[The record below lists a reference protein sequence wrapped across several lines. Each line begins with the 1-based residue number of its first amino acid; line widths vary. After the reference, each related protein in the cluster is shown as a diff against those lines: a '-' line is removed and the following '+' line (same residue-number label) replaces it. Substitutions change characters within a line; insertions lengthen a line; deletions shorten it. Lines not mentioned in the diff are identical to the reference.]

1 MKTKQLYISALAA
14 IFASS
19 SAYAVIGPIKITLN
33 PTELSSN
40 YFNEDDTSAP
50 FASEVYTQD
59 DIKNSKASNV
69 YDFLS
74 QNTSLS
80 LAPSS
85 GNRFSKK
92 ISARGYGLTIGSHN
106 LVVTLNGR
114 RLNNIDTSGPEI
126 GGVNINDIERIEI
139 TKGSGSVIYGDS
151 ATSGAIHFY
160 TKKNF
165 ENKISTTMGNY
176 GLVQTSASVGINGE
190 KIDLNISMDNL
201 KHDGYHKAATGGST
215 LLEAGVKD
223 KGKLT
228 KSTIG
233 GMYTTDNGMEISLDI
248 SKNVSDTRYPNN
260 FTDAQFDADPTGNA
274 SGNAYTF
281 RESKSNTT
289 NLKVKRMLGE
299 NFELTTS
306 RSILDKETQF
316 TQWYS
321 SGTVDKN
328 KYDYKSNDYILT
340 YTNGNVKIDSGV
352 SSFDGARTT
361 ISTTATNRNTTSKD
375 NLGVFS
381 QLQYSSNDSVFT
393 IGARKEKVDY
403 KYNPESG
410 TALSGEYDL
419 NAFDIGVN
427 TSLSANTSIFTNYN
441 HAFQAPLIDRFF
453 VSAAWP
459 ATGQVFNGF
468 VKPSKSRTFN
478 IGLNHLTD
486 NSKTKVTLYR
496 SNVKDEMFLCKSNAA
511 SDCGAFGNNLNLDK
525 SHKQGLEL
533 QNKYV
538 FSPKWSTNL
547 NYAYTDAKIDSDD
560 KGNGAL
566 NGKTN
571 PMTSKHNISASVIYS
586 FNDNANMMLTQKY
599 RSDAFA
605 EEDYANIFTKKQMAY
620 NSTNFNF
627 SYNANDDL
635 SFTFDV
641 ENLFKNIY
649 GTRLRDNVIYPG
661 NSTRNIKAGLSY
673 KF

>member
-1 MKTKQLYISALAA
+1 MFNKKIFLAVSFSALVL
-14 IFASS
+14 SQPS
-19 SAYAVIGPIKITLN
+19 NAVIGPIKITLN

-40 YFNEDDTSAP
+40 YFNEVDTFAP
-50 FASEVYTQD
+50 FSSEVYTQD
-59 DIKNSKASNV
+59 DIKNSKATNI

-126 GGVNINDIERIEI
+126 AGVNINDIERVEI

-151 ATSGAIHFY
+151 AMAGAIHFY
-160 TKKNF
+160 TKKNI
-165 ENKISTTMGNY
+165 ETKISTTSGNY
-176 GLVQTSASVGINGE
+176 GVSQTSASVGINDE
-190 KIDLNISMDNL
+190 KIDLNISLDNS
-201 KHDGYHKAATGGST
+201 KHDGFHKAATGG
-215 LLEAGVKD
+215 VKD
-223 KGKLT
+223 KGKQT
-228 KSTIG
+228 KSSIG
-233 GMYTTDNGMEISLDI
+233 GTYTTDGGTEISLDLYRT
-248 SKNVSDTRYPNN
+248 NSDIRYPNYLS
-260 FTDAQFDADPTGNA
+260 DAQFEADPTG
-274 SGNAYTF
+274 SGSGSRYTY
-281 RESKSNTT
+281 RDAESSST
-289 NLKVKRMLGE
+289 NFKVKRNWGE
-299 NFELTTS
+299 NFEFTTN
-306 RSILDKETQF
+306 RSAIDKESRNF
-316 TQWYS
+316 YS
-321 SGTVDKN
+321 YSGATVDN
-328 KYDYKSNDYILT
+328 YKYDYKSNDYLLT
-340 YTNGNVKIDSGV
+340 YTNGDIKIDSGV
-352 SSFDGARTT
+352 NIFDGKRTVE
-361 ISTTATNRNTTSKD
+361 STSVSSRNTTSKE

-381 QLQYSSNDSVFT
+381 QLQYFRNDSVFT
-393 IGARKEKVDY
+393 VGARSEKVDY
-403 KYNPESG
+403 KYSPESG

-419 NAFDIGVN
+419 NAFDIGIN
-427 TSLSANTSIFTNYN
+427 TSLSPNTSIFTNYN

-453 VSAAWP
+453 ISATWP

-468 VKPSKSRTFN
+468 VRPSKSRTFN

-486 NSKTKVTLYR
+486 NSKTKLTLYR
-496 SNVKDEMFLCKSNAA
+496 SNIKDEMFLCKSNAA
-511 SDCGAFGNNLNLDK
+511 SDCGLYGDNLNLDK

-538 FSPKWSTNL
+538 FSPKWSTGL
-547 NYAYTDAKIDSDD
+547 NYAYTIAKIDSDD
-560 KGNGAL
+560 KGAGAL

-586 FNDNANMMLTQKY
+586 LSNKTNMTLTQKY
-599 RSDAFA
+599 RSEAFA

-627 SYNANDDL
+627 SYNPNDDL

-641 ENLFKNIY
+641 ENLFENSY
-649 GTRLRDNVIYPG
+649 GTRLRDDVIYPG
-661 NSTRNIKAGLSY
+661 NSTRNIKAGLTY

>member
-1 MKTKQLYISALAA
+1 MFTKNLILAA
-14 IFASS
+14 TF
-19 SAYAVIGPIKITLN
+19 SAILFSNLANAVIGPIKITLN
-33 PTELSSN
+33 PTEISSN
-40 YFNEDDTSAP
+40 YFNEDDTTAP
-50 FASEVYTQD
+50 FSSEVYTQD
-59 DIKNSKASNV
+59 DIKNSKLTNI

-126 GGVNINDIERIEI
+126 AGININDIEKIEI

-151 ATSGAIHFY
+151 ASAGAIHFY
-160 TKKNF
+160 TKKNLQT
-165 ENKISTTMGNY
+165 KISTTKGNY
-176 GLVQTSASVGINGE
+176 GLVQTSASVGINEE

-201 KHDGYHKAATGGST
+201 KHGGYHD
-215 LLEAGVKD
+215 AGPDGNKD
-223 KGKLT
+223 KGKQT
-228 KSTIG
+228 KTNFG
-233 GMYTTDNGMEISLDI
+233 GTYTTDKGMEVSLDI
-248 SKNVSDTRYPNN
+248 SKNNSDTRYPNSL
-260 FTDAQFDADPTGNA
+260 TDAQFEADPTQNGYTSRN
-274 SGNAYTF
+274 YTF
-281 RESKSNTT
+281 REAESNTI
-289 NLKVKRMLGE
+289 NFKIKRKLGD
-299 NFELTTS
+299 NFELITN
-306 RSILDKETQF
+306 RSIMDRESQNTY
-316 TQWYS
+316 WYS
-321 SGTVDKN
+321 TGTVDKY
-328 KYDYKSNDYILT
+328 KYDYNTNDYLLT
-340 YTNGNVKIDSGV
+340 YKNGNIKVDSGV
-352 SSFDGARTT
+352 NIFDGKRAIT
-361 ISTTATNRNTTSKD
+361 STAATSRNTTSKE

-381 QLQYSSNDSVFT
+381 QLQYFSNNSVFT

-403 KYNPESG
+403 TYDPESG
-410 TALSGEYDL
+410 AKLTGEYDL

-427 TSLSANTSIFTNYN
+427 TSLSPNTSIFTNYN

-453 VSAAWP
+453 ISASWP

-468 VKPSKSRTFN
+468 VRPSKSRTFN
-478 IGLNHLTD
+478 VGLNHLTD
-486 NSKTKVTLYR
+486 NSKTKLTLYR

-511 SDCGAFGNNLNLDK
+511 SDCGIYGNNLNLDK

-533 QNKYV
+533 QNKYII
-538 FSPKWSTNL
+538 SPKWSTNV
-547 NYAYTDAKIDSDD
+547 NYAYTIAKIDSDD
-560 KGNGAL
+560 KGTGAL

-586 FNDNANMMLTQKY
+586 FSDKANMILTHKY
-599 RSDAFA
+599 RSKAFA
-605 EEDYANIFTKKQMAY
+605 EEDYANIFTKKQKEY

-641 ENLFKNIY
+641 ENLFKNSY